1 MFRIS
6 LRSMFWRAVYRFST
20 VEEGKRHLRGGIL
33 IIAGQG
39 GNVAGRG
46 AALDPEEMREGRKT
60 IFFFFQYMEALF
72 FVRIKTNCITED
84 FVTLQRSL
92 PNPNSGQFQS
102 KEKLAFVIKEEYCNK
117 GE

>member
-1 MFRIS
+1 
-6 LRSMFWRAVYRFST
+6 
-20 VEEGKRHLRGGIL
+20 
-33 IIAGQG
+33 
-39 GNVAGRG
+39 
-46 AALDPEEMREGRKT
+46 
-60 IFFFFQYMEALF
+60 MEALF